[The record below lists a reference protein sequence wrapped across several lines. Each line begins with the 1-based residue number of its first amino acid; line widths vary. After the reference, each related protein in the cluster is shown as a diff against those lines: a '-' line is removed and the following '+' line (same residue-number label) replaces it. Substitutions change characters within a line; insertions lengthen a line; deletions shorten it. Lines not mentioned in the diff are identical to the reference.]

1 MIDFKPDDFKPAWWQ
16 LKKPIIPSRVVDS
29 ILIICIIGLFT
40 CAMVFLV
47 NHHMYEARK
56 SSKKSQEISMSEPK
70 IKGKDTLPAIYAF
83 SGTLGLL
90 ILLRVFNVTELAKDD
105 IHDKHT

>member
-1 MIDFKPDDFKPAWWQ
+1 MTDFKPDDFKPAWWQ
-16 LKKPIIPSRVVDS
+16 LKKPIIPYRVVES
-29 ILIICIIGLFT
+29 ILIICIMGLFT

-47 NHHMYEARK
+47 NHMYEARK
-56 SSKKSQEISMSEPK
+56 SSKKSQEIPMSEPK

-90 ILLRVFNVTELAKDD
+90 ILLRVFHVTELEKDD
-105 IHDKHT
+105 MYGKK